1 MEVIMWE
8 ICQKVELI
16 EGFSTPKVY
25 FDCLTY
31 IQSLVDSGDFVF
43 EAKDCKTDE
52 VQDECGH
59 WIDDIISHV
68 IRCKNCGQCFSSTA
82 ITYRGGGSFRKGR

>member
-1 MEVIMWE
+1 MG
-8 ICQKVELI
+8 KLI
-16 EGFSTPKVY
+16 SRLEKPSGGDVLLEGK
-25 FDCLTY
+25 
-31 IQSLVDSGDFVF
+31 VDSGDFVF

-52 VQDECGH
+52 VQDECGN